1 MVPIETPLVF
11 SGFNENVLREFGPMF
26 NQMGITA
33 VQGGAAAALRDPKP
47 AKDWQNALNPGE
59 SIAGVLVSGD
69 MSVTGL
75 GTTTYNDGKRVL
87 GFGHPLFNLGPV
99 SMPMSKGEILM
110 VLASQFQPNKFGNAT
125 EIVGALKQDRHS
137 GIMGDLGAAAEMIPV
152 SVKVRSY
159 TDGNA
164 VLKEKDLNFNV
175 FVHQKWTPYLMMVTL
190 FNSVSGMNDF
200 AEEATY
206 RLTGEIELDGQPN
219 VSMST
224 MLAPSE
230 LPVPTSMLLA
240 GYWGDKFNRLFGNAV
255 KLPRLKS
262 VNATIDLL
270 PERRIA
276 TLEQAWLPT
285 TEVQAGTEIPVKVF
299 LRPFRGERIER
310 EVKVKIPAG
319 MPKGEHRILLSDAE
333 TLNRMQSVAGM
344 ANRFIDLPET
354 VSLLNQE
361 RTNNRLYVSL
371 VQSRPTFYEDDK
383 TLPSLPASVL
393 NVMQASRAASRP
405 LVSSGDSTYEQ
416 TSVPFEFVVNGS
428 QALKI
433 TVK

>member
-11 SGFNENVLREFGPMF
+11 SGFHENVLREFGPMF

-47 AKDWQNALNPGE
+47 AKDWQNALQPGD

-110 VLASQFQPNKFGNAT
+110 VLSSQFQPNKFGNAT

-137 GIMGDLGAAAEMIPV
+137 GIAGDLGAAADMIPV

-159 TDGNA
+159 GDGNA
-164 VLKEKDLNFNV
+164 VRKEKDLQFNV

-206 RLTGEIELDGQPN
+206 RFSGEIELDGQPN
-219 VSMST
+219 ISLST

-230 LPVPTSMLLA
+230 LPVPRPCCLPDTGATSST
-240 GYWGDKFNRLFGNAV
+240 V
-255 KLPRLKS
+255 CS
-262 VNATIDLL
+262 AT
-270 PERRIA
+270 P
-276 TLEQAWLPT
+276 
-285 TEVQAGTEIPVKVF
+285 
-299 LRPFRGERIER
+299 
-310 EVKVKIPAG
+310 
-319 MPKGEHRILLSDAE
+319 
-333 TLNRMQSVAGM
+333 
-344 ANRFIDLPET
+344 
-354 VSLLNQE
+354 
-361 RTNNRLYVSL
+361 
-371 VQSRPTFYEDDK
+371 
-383 TLPSLPASVL
+383 
-393 NVMQASRAASRP
+393 
-405 LVSSGDSTYEQ
+405 
-416 TSVPFEFVVNGS
+416 
-428 QALKI
+428 
-433 TVK
+433 